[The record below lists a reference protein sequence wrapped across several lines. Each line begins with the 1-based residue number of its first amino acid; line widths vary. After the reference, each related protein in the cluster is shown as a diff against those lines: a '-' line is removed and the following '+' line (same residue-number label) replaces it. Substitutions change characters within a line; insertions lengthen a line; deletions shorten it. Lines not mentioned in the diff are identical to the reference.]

1 MPTISL
7 VVQSWASECG
17 KLADSSAYCIIIK
30 IIINP
35 VRESKMLDSVK
46 EILTKE
52 IDIRSVLEKEIETK
66 HLKQFL
72 AQEIEIKKLKELLAT
87 EIKLKEFLVQEI
99 DIKKMFSSNE
109 QTKLDKEE
117 AEYKPINKAVSDNNL
132 KKLDAGAS
140 KENEKGSL
148 KKGSKEESSRMVTAK
163 KVVDQSPKKLPP
175 YDYALIKTLEKEQ
188 DELMFIYKEMM
199 KHADSE
205 QYDAAAGRL
214 EAFSSK
220 IKAHFHKAD
229 KELYSY
235 LKTFIQLKYPKRERA
250 FNELS
255 LEMKNISIEIFF
267 SITQSP
273 FIPVNARSRDEFIKE
288 FTHLGK
294 LLKIRIHREQTVLQ
308 VMYEESNEATN
319 IS

>member
-1 MPTISL
+1 
-7 VVQSWASECG
+7 
-17 KLADSSAYCIIIK
+17 
-30 IIINP
+30 
-35 VRESKMLDSVK
+35 MLDSVK

-52 IDIRSVLEKEIETK
+52 IDLHDVLDKEIDTK
-66 HLKQFL
+66 HLKKFL

-99 DIKKMFSSNE
+99 DVKKMFSTHE
-109 QTKLDKEE
+109 QAKIDKEE
-117 AEYKPINKAVSDNNL
+117 AEYKSINKAVSDNNL
-132 KKLDAGAS
+132 KMLDAGSKKAEAA
-140 KENEKGSL
+140 KENT
-148 KKGSKEESSRMVTAK
+148 EENKHKNAEANAVP
-163 KVVDQSPKKLPP
+163 SPKKLPP
-175 YDYALIKTLEKEQ
+175 YDYSLIKTLEEEQ
-188 DELMFIYKEMM
+188 AELLFVYKEMM
-199 KHADSE
+199 KHAEAE
-205 QYDAAAGRL
+205 QYSAAAGRL

-235 LKTFIQLKYPKRERA
+235 LRTFIQLKYPKRERA
-250 FNELS
+250 FNELN

-273 FIPVNARSRDEFIKE
+273 HIPVNERNRSEFIKE

-294 LLKIRIHREQTVLQ
+294 LLETRIHREETVLH
-308 VMYEESNEATN
+308 VMYDESNGPTD